1 MAKAETMFTPRRAY
15 GNVSTR
21 IHVFERKHSVC
32 AKAFIQ
38 RSHYIAERFV
48 LRFFSFKMYFE
59 MYFIFDCKE

>member
-38 RSHYIAERFV
+38 RSHYIAESLV
-48 LRFFSFKMYFE
+48 LRFFSFE
-59 MYFIFDCKE
+59 SL